1 MANVK
6 NKQQDTMASIDTAKA
21 MVDKV
26 LAITQIMSASDT
38 PSFTFATNPIG
49 FILQLLEHVGV
60 KYEDLLRFLTDFLTY
75 TLPVLEISVKTVLLT
90 NLKNMISCSV
100 DPRIPDKYRKR
111 NGYCKEAY
119 TSTSG
124 YGIDISIES
133 IDFMDKL
140 SENPLSDFGK
150 EMYFGL
156 EGIDDVYK
164 FARAEDFDAFLWF
177 VIHKGKFPNASSVSV
192 SGETFTDNVHGLGE
206 YKVKPENGTL
216 LDVLTLS
223 SPSSA
228 SSQILLGNTFSY
240 SSGTPSIVSMCID
253 RKYDDKNNIVNN
265 TIIPVSSDICSV
277 NWYIRRRDQLTKNLG
292 FGKKTF
298 DGRDFSKERAI
309 CSLQYIDASSSDASP
324 ASGLV
329 NNKIKFTILPK
340 PYIHIPKIDEG
351 EKPWGFVLL
360 LFDSDGNYNLNGK
373 YSINQTLEE
382 NYPSDKDYLEIKI
395 NDNILLQID
404 KKSGKVTVVNKD
416 LLIKNLTECYKGLT
430 VYEFNY
436 DYVMSL
442 KLFDPKVMAA
452 TLIDTLVNTRL
463 GLNLAIEKKHQDATE
478 EIKEIIKN
486 IINQDE
492 SLADSCYFTF
502 DNSKYDALLRKSE
515 EKRAKQYDFGN
526 TTNKSSTFENVAEI
540 LAEYDNAA
548 TLEQQINVIN
558 RALTQASVNIS
569 DGVDEAE
576 KYGIKFGF
584 VTDLVENLMLAVVN
598 SVLTPKVL
606 MLLEVNRQIMGGSWK
621 AFTMKDLLVSM
632 SNIIVGLVREVRDL
646 VIQELLKFVLKQLEP
661 LIQALE
667 SIIVREQIENYT
679 ELINDIIRN
688 CPTVWFSFGNLNQ
701 ETKLDTVDYAD
712 IDVSSL
718 KKDITPNNNC

>member
-111 NGYCKEAY
+111 LHCNEAFVND
-119 TSTSG
+119 
-124 YGIDISIES
+124 YGIDISVES

-177 VIHKGKFPNASSVSV
+177 VIHKGKFPTASNITDMSA
-192 SGETFTDNVHGLGE
+192 FTDSIHGVE
-206 YKVKPENGTL
+206 ATKVTPTDGTL
-216 LDVLTLS
+216 LDVLDVS
-223 SPSSA
+223 FDANSA
-228 SSQILLGNTFSY
+228 STIMLGNTFTY
-240 SSGTPSIVSMCID
+240 SGSTGVTSMCID
-253 RKYDDKNNIVNN
+253 RKYDDKNNIVSN

-309 CSLQYIDASSSDASP
+309 CNLQYIDASSSDASP

-329 NNKIKFTILPK
+329 NNKIKLTILPK
-340 PYIHIPKIDEG
+340 PYIHIPDISKG
-351 EKPWGFVLL
+351 EKPWGFVPL
-360 LFDSDGNYNLNGK
+360 LFDSNGDYNLNGK
-373 YSINQTLEE
+373 YSIAPTVNVKEV
-382 NYPSDKDYLEIKI
+382 YPSDKEYLNIKI
-395 NDNILLQID
+395 GNTNVAQID
-404 KKSGKVTVVNKD
+404 KKSGKVTVVNKEA
-416 LLIKNLTECYKGLT
+416 LIKKLTECYKGLT

-526 TTNKSSTFENVAEI
+526 TTNKSGTFENVAEI
-540 LAEYDNAA
+540 LAEYDNAT

>member
-177 VIHKGKFPNASSVSV
+177 VIHKGKFPNASNITDM
-192 SGETFTDNVHGLGE
+192 SGFTDSTHGLEAEEVIPSG
-206 YKVKPENGTL
+206 GTL
-216 LDVLTLS
+216 LDVLDVKFNAN
-223 SPSSA
+223 SA
-228 SSQILLGNTFSY
+228 STIMLGNTFTY
-240 SSGTPSIVSMCID
+240 SAGTPGVVSMCID
-253 RKYDDKNNIVNN
+253 RKYDDKNNIIDN
-265 TIIPVSSDICSV
+265 TIIPVSNDECSV

-309 CSLQYIDASSSDASP
+309 CSLQYIDAASSNASP
-324 ASGLV
+324 ANGLV

-340 PYIHIPKIDEG
+340 PVIHVPNIGEG

-360 LFDSDGNYNLNGK
+360 LFDSSGKYNLNGK
-373 YSINQTLEE
+373 YTIDRNINPSYDNKNYVEYSFDSDNSI
-382 NYPSDKDYLEIKI
+382 
-395 NDNILLQID
+395 QID
-404 KKSGKVTVVNKD
+404 RKSGRVSVKGDIRKY
-416 LLIKNLTECYKGLT
+416 LIECYKGLT

-515 EKRAKQYDFGN
+515 QKRARQYDFGN
-526 TTNKSSTFENVAEI
+526 TTNKSGAFNNVAEI
-540 LAEYDNAA
+540 LAEYDNAV

-576 KYGIKFGF
+576 KYGVKFGF

-621 AFTMKDLLVSM
+621 AFTMKDLLMSM
-632 SNIIVGLVREVRDL
+632 TNIIVGLVREVRDL

-688 CPTVWFSFGNLNQ
+688 CPTVWFRFGNLNQ

>member
-60 KYEDLLRFLTDFLTY
+60 KYEDLLRFLTNFLTY
-75 TLPVLEISVKTVLLT
+75 TLPVLEISIKTVLLT

-111 NGYCKEAY
+111 IDHCNEAF
-119 TSTSG
+119 TNG
-124 YGIDISIES
+124 YGIDISVES

-156 EGIDDVYK
+156 NGIDDVYK

-177 VIHKGKFPNASSVSV
+177 VIHKGKFPDASKISDMSA
-192 SGETFTDNVHGLGE
+192 FTDSVHGLE
-206 YKVKPENGTL
+206 AKSVTPTNGTL
-216 LDVLTLS
+216 LDVLNVDFYS
-223 SPSSA
+223 ESA
-228 SSQILLGNTFSY
+228 STIMLGNTFTY
-240 SSGTPSIVSMCID
+240 DGTSGVTSMCID
-253 RKYDDKNNIVNN
+253 RKYDDKNNIISN
-265 TIIPVSSDICSV
+265 TIIPVSSDECSV

-309 CSLQYIDASSSDASP
+309 CNLQYIDAASSNVSP

-340 PYIHIPKIDEG
+340 PYIHIPDIGKG
-351 EKPWGFVLL
+351 EKPWGFIPL
-360 LFDSDGNYNLNGK
+360 LFDSNGEYNLNGK
-373 YSINQTLEE
+373 YSIASSVSVDE
-382 NYPSDKDYLEIKI
+382 NYPQDETYLQIKI
-395 NDNILLQID
+395 GDTDIIHID
-404 KKSGKVTVVNKD
+404 KKSGKVTVVDKES
-416 LLIKNLTECYKGLT
+416 LIKNITECYKGLT

-515 EKRAKQYDFGN
+515 QKRARQYDFGN
-526 TTNKSSTFENVAEI
+526 TTNKSSAFNNVAEI

-569 DGVDEAE
+569 DGVDETE
-576 KYGIKFGF
+576 KYGVKFGF

-621 AFTMKDLLVSM
+621 AFTMKDLLMSM
-632 SNIIVGLVREVRDL
+632 TNIIVGLVREVRDL
-646 VIQELLKFVLKQLEP
+646 VIQELLKFVLEQLEP

-688 CPTVWFSFGNLNQ
+688 CPTVWFRFGNLNQ

>member
-100 DPRIPDKYRKR
+100 DPRIPDKYRKKA
-111 NGYCKEAY
+111 NHCNEAY
-119 TSTSG
+119 ASSG
-124 YGIDISIES
+124 YGIDISVES

-177 VIHKGKFPNASSVSV
+177 VIHKGKFPTASNITDMS
-192 SGETFTDNVHGLGE
+192 TFTDSIHGVE
-206 YKVKPENGTL
+206 ATKVAPTDGTL
-216 LDVLTLS
+216 LDVLDVS
-223 SPSSA
+223 FDASSA
-228 SSQILLGNTFSY
+228 STIMLGNTFTY
-240 SSGTPSIVSMCID
+240 SGSTGVTSMCID

-298 DGRDFSKERAI
+298 EGRDFSKERAI
-309 CSLQYIDASSSDASP
+309 CNLQYIDASSSDASP

-329 NNKIKFTILPK
+329 NNKIKLTILPK
-340 PYIHIPKIDEG
+340 PYIHIPKVDKG
-351 EKPWGFVLL
+351 EKPWGFVPL
-360 LFDSDGNYNLNGK
+360 LFDSNGDYDLNGK
-373 YSINQTLEE
+373 YSIAPTVNVNEV
-382 NYPSDKDYLEIKI
+382 YPNNETFLNI
-395 NDNILLQID
+395 NIGSTNVVRID
-404 KKSGKVTVVNKD
+404 KKSGKVTVVNKEA
-416 LLIKNLTECYKGLT
+416 LIKKLTECYKGLT

-526 TTNKSSTFENVAEI
+526 TTNKSGTFENVAEI

-576 KYGIKFGF
+576 KYGVKFGF

-688 CPTVWFSFGNLNQ
+688 CPTVWFRFGNLNQ

>member
-6 NKQQDTMASIDTAKA
+6 NKQQDTMALIDTAKA

-26 LAITQIMSASDT
+26 LAITQIMSASNI

-90 NLKNMISCSV
+90 NLKNMISCSA

-111 NGYCKEAY
+111 LHCNEAFVND
-119 TSTSG
+119 
-124 YGIDISIES
+124 YGIDISVES

-177 VIHKGKFPNASSVSV
+177 VIHKGKFPTASNITDMSA
-192 SGETFTDNVHGLGE
+192 FTDSIHGVE
-206 YKVKPENGTL
+206 ATKVTPTDGTL
-216 LDVLTLS
+216 LDVLDVS
-223 SPSSA
+223 FDANSA
-228 SSQILLGNTFSY
+228 STIMLGNTFTY
-240 SSGTPSIVSMCID
+240 SGSTGVTSMCID

-309 CSLQYIDASSSDASP
+309 CNLQYIDASSSDASP

-329 NNKIKFTILPK
+329 NNKIKLTILPK
-340 PYIHIPKIDEG
+340 PYIHIPQVDKG
-351 EKPWGFVLL
+351 EKPWGFVPL
-360 LFDSDGNYNLNGK
+360 LFDSNGDYNLNGK
-373 YSINQTLEE
+373 YSIAPTVNVNES
-382 NYPSDKDYLEIKI
+382 YPNNETFL
-395 NDNILLQID
+395 NIQISNTNVVRID

-416 LLIKNLTECYKGLT
+416 LLIKKLTECYKGLT

-492 SLADSCYFTF
+492 SLAGSCYFTF

-526 TTNKSSTFENVAEI
+526 TTNKSGTFENVAEI
-540 LAEYDNAA
+540 LAEYDNAT

-576 KYGIKFGF
+576 KYGVKFGF

-688 CPTVWFSFGNLNQ
+688 CPTVWFRFGNLNQ

>member
-111 NGYCKEAY
+111 LHCNEAFVND
-119 TSTSG
+119 
-124 YGIDISIES
+124 YGIDISVES

-177 VIHKGKFPNASSVSV
+177 VIHKGKFPTASNITDMSV
-192 SGETFTDNVHGLGE
+192 FTDSIHGVE
-206 YKVKPENGTL
+206 ATKVTPTDGTL
-216 LDVLTLS
+216 LDVLDVS
-223 SPSSA
+223 FDANSA
-228 SSQILLGNTFSY
+228 STIMLGNTFTY
-240 SSGTPSIVSMCID
+240 GGTSGVTSMCID

-309 CSLQYIDASSSDASP
+309 CNLQYIDAASSNVSP
-324 ASGLV
+324 ANGLV

-340 PYIHIPKIDEG
+340 PYIHIPKVDEG
-351 EKPWGFVLL
+351 EKPWGFVPF
-360 LFDSDGNYNLNGK
+360 LFDSSGNYDLNGK
-373 YSINQTLEE
+373 YTITTLKRGDV
-382 NYPSDKDYLEIKI
+382 NKGEIPYKQGNTI
-395 NDNILLQID
+395 VLRVDA
-404 KKSGKVTVVNKD
+404 KSGKIKVVEERKD
-416 LLIKNLTECYKGLT
+416 LLKKNLIECYKGLT

-526 TTNKSSTFENVAEI
+526 TTNKSGTFENVSEI

-576 KYGIKFGF
+576 KYGVKFGF

-688 CPTVWFSFGNLNQ
+688 CPTVWFSFGNVNQ

>member
-100 DPRIPDKYRKR
+100 DPRIPDKYRKKA
-111 NGYCKEAY
+111 NHCNEAY
-119 TSTSG
+119 ASSG
-124 YGIDISIES
+124 YGIDISVES

-177 VIHKGKFPNASSVSV
+177 VIHKGKFPTASNITDMSA
-192 SGETFTDNVHGLGE
+192 FTDSIHGVE
-206 YKVKPENGTL
+206 ATKVTPTDGTL
-216 LDVLTLS
+216 LDVLDVS
-223 SPSSA
+223 FDASSA
-228 SSQILLGNTFSY
+228 STIMLGNTFTY
-240 SSGTPSIVSMCID
+240 SGSTGVTSMCID

-298 DGRDFSKERAI
+298 EGRDFSKERAI
-309 CSLQYIDASSSDASP
+309 CNLQYIDASSSDASP

-329 NNKIKFTILPK
+329 NNKIKLTILPK
-340 PYIHIPKIDEG
+340 PYIHIPKVDKG
-351 EKPWGFVLL
+351 EKPWGFVPL
-360 LFDSDGNYNLNGK
+360 LFDSNGDYDLNGK
-373 YSINQTLEE
+373 YSIAPTVNVNEV
-382 NYPSDKDYLEIKI
+382 YPNNETFLNI
-395 NDNILLQID
+395 NIGSTNVVRID
-404 KKSGKVTVVNKD
+404 KKSGKVTVVNKEA
-416 LLIKNLTECYKGLT
+416 LIKKLTECYKGLT

-526 TTNKSSTFENVAEI
+526 TTNKSGTFENVAEI

-688 CPTVWFSFGNLNQ
+688 CPTVWFRFGNLNQ

>member
-21 MVDKV
+21 MIDKV
-26 LAITQIMSASDT
+26 LAITQIMSASNT

-49 FILQLLEHVGV
+49 FILQILEHVGV
-60 KYEDLLRFLTDFLTY
+60 KYEDLLRFLTDFLIY

-253 RKYDDKNNIVNN
+253 RKYDDKNNIVSN

-309 CSLQYIDASSSDASP
+309 CSLQYIDAASSNVSLAN
-324 ASGLV
+324 GLV

-340 PYIHIPKIDEG
+340 PVIHVPNIGKG

-360 LFDSDGNYNLNGK
+360 LFDSSGKYNLNGK
-373 YSINQTLEE
+373 YTIDRNINPSYDNKNYVEYSFDSDNSI
-382 NYPSDKDYLEIKI
+382 
-395 NDNILLQID
+395 QID
-404 KKSGKVTVVNKD
+404 RKSGRVSVKGDIRKY
-416 LLIKNLTECYKGLT
+416 LIECYKGLT

-526 TTNKSSTFENVAEI
+526 TTNKSGTFENVAEI

-688 CPTVWFSFGNLNQ
+688 CPTVWFRFGNLNQ

>member
-1 MANVK
+1 M
-6 NKQQDTMASIDTAKA
+6 
-21 MVDKV
+21 
-26 LAITQIMSASDT
+26 
-38 PSFTFATNPIG
+38 
-49 FILQLLEHVGV
+49 
-60 KYEDLLRFLTDFLTY
+60 
-75 TLPVLEISVKTVLLT
+75 
-90 NLKNMISCSV
+90 
-100 DPRIPDKYRKR
+100 
-111 NGYCKEAY
+111 
-119 TSTSG
+119 
-124 YGIDISIES
+124 
-133 IDFMDKL
+133 
-140 SENPLSDFGK
+140 
-150 EMYFGL
+150 
-156 EGIDDVYK
+156 
-164 FARAEDFDAFLWF
+164 
-177 VIHKGKFPNASSVSV
+177 
-192 SGETFTDNVHGLGE
+192 
-206 YKVKPENGTL
+206 
-216 LDVLTLS
+216 
-223 SPSSA
+223 
-228 SSQILLGNTFSY
+228 
-240 SSGTPSIVSMCID
+240 
-253 RKYDDKNNIVNN
+253 
-265 TIIPVSSDICSV
+265 
-277 NWYIRRRDQLTKNLG
+277 
-292 FGKKTF
+292 
-298 DGRDFSKERAI
+298 
-309 CSLQYIDASSSDASP
+309 
-324 ASGLV
+324 
-329 NNKIKFTILPK
+329 
-340 PYIHIPKIDEG
+340 
-351 EKPWGFVLL
+351 
-360 LFDSDGNYNLNGK
+360 
-373 YSINQTLEE
+373 
-382 NYPSDKDYLEIKI
+382 
-395 NDNILLQID
+395 
-404 KKSGKVTVVNKD
+404 
-416 LLIKNLTECYKGLT
+416 
-430 VYEFNY
+430 
-436 DYVMSL
+436 
-442 KLFDPKVMAA
+442 
-452 TLIDTLVNTRL
+452 LVNTRL

-526 TTNKSSTFENVAEI
+526 TTNKSGTFENVAEI
-540 LAEYDNAA
+540 LAEYDNVT

-576 KYGIKFGF
+576 KYGVKFGF

>member
-526 TTNKSSTFENVAEI
+526 TTNKSGTFENVAEI
-540 LAEYDNAA
+540 LAEYDNAT

>member
-1 MANVK
+1 M
-6 NKQQDTMASIDTAKA
+6 
-21 MVDKV
+21 
-26 LAITQIMSASDT
+26 
-38 PSFTFATNPIG
+38 
-49 FILQLLEHVGV
+49 
-60 KYEDLLRFLTDFLTY
+60 
-75 TLPVLEISVKTVLLT
+75 
-90 NLKNMISCSV
+90 
-100 DPRIPDKYRKR
+100 
-111 NGYCKEAY
+111 
-119 TSTSG
+119 
-124 YGIDISIES
+124 
-133 IDFMDKL
+133 
-140 SENPLSDFGK
+140 
-150 EMYFGL
+150 
-156 EGIDDVYK
+156 
-164 FARAEDFDAFLWF
+164 
-177 VIHKGKFPNASSVSV
+177 
-192 SGETFTDNVHGLGE
+192 
-206 YKVKPENGTL
+206 
-216 LDVLTLS
+216 
-223 SPSSA
+223 
-228 SSQILLGNTFSY
+228 LGNTFTY
-240 SSGTPSIVSMCID
+240 SGSTGVTSMCID

-309 CSLQYIDASSSDASP
+309 CNLQYIDASSSDASP

-329 NNKIKFTILPK
+329 NNKIKLTILPK
-340 PYIHIPKIDEG
+340 PYIHIPDISKG
-351 EKPWGFVLL
+351 EKPWGFVPL
-360 LFDSDGNYNLNGK
+360 LFDSNGDYNLNGK
-373 YSINQTLEE
+373 YSIAPTVNVKEV
-382 NYPSDKDYLEIKI
+382 YPSDKEYLNIKI
-395 NDNILLQID
+395 GNTNVAQID
-404 KKSGKVTVVNKD
+404 KKSGKVTVVNKEA
-416 LLIKNLTECYKGLT
+416 LIKKLTECYKGLT

-526 TTNKSSTFENVAEI
+526 TTNKSGTFENVAEI

-558 RALTQASVNIS
+558 RALTQVSVNIS

-576 KYGIKFGF
+576 KYGVKFGF

>member
-177 VIHKGKFPNASSVSV
+177 VIHKGKFPTASNITDMSA
-192 SGETFTDNVHGLGE
+192 FTDSIHGVE
-206 YKVKPENGTL
+206 ATKVTPTDGTL
-216 LDVLTLS
+216 LDVLDVS
-223 SPSSA
+223 FDASSA
-228 SSQILLGNTFSY
+228 STIMLGNTFTY
-240 SSGTPSIVSMCID
+240 SGSTGVTSMCID
-253 RKYDDKNNIVNN
+253 RKYDDKNNIINN
-265 TIIPVSSDICSV
+265 TIIPVSSDECSV

-309 CSLQYIDASSSDASP
+309 CSLQYIDAASSNASP
-324 ASGLV
+324 ANGLV

-340 PYIHIPKIDEG
+340 PVIHVPNIGKG

-360 LFDSDGNYNLNGK
+360 LFDSSGKYNLNGK
-373 YSINQTLEE
+373 YTIDRNINPSYDNKNYVEYSFDSDNSI
-382 NYPSDKDYLEIKI
+382 
-395 NDNILLQID
+395 QID
-404 KKSGKVTVVNKD
+404 RKSGRVSVKGDIRKY
-416 LLIKNLTECYKGLT
+416 LIECYKGLT

-515 EKRAKQYDFGN
+515 QKRARQYDFGN
-526 TTNKSSTFENVAEI
+526 TTNKSGAFNNVAEI
-540 LAEYDNAA
+540 LAEYDNAV

-576 KYGIKFGF
+576 KYGVKFGF

-621 AFTMKDLLVSM
+621 AFTMKDLLMSM
-632 SNIIVGLVREVRDL
+632 TNIIVGLVREVRDL

-688 CPTVWFSFGNLNQ
+688 CPTVWFRFGNLNQ

>member
-111 NGYCKEAY
+111 LHCNEAFVND
-119 TSTSG
+119 
-124 YGIDISIES
+124 YGIDISVES

-177 VIHKGKFPNASSVSV
+177 VIHKGKFPTASNITDMSA
-192 SGETFTDNVHGLGE
+192 FTDSIHGVE
-206 YKVKPENGTL
+206 ATKVTPTDGTL
-216 LDVLTLS
+216 LDVLDVS
-223 SPSSA
+223 FDANSA
-228 SSQILLGNTFSY
+228 STIMLGNTFTY
-240 SSGTPSIVSMCID
+240 SGSTGVTSMCID

-309 CSLQYIDASSSDASP
+309 CNLQYIDASSSDASP

-329 NNKIKFTILPK
+329 NNKIKLTILPK
-340 PYIHIPKIDEG
+340 PYIHIPQVDKG
-351 EKPWGFVLL
+351 EKPWGFVPL
-360 LFDSDGNYNLNGK
+360 LFDSNGDYNLNGK
-373 YSINQTLEE
+373 YSINQTATINEY
-382 NYPSDKDYLEIKI
+382 YPKNADYFNIKI
-395 NDNILLQID
+395 GTSNVLKID

-416 LLIKNLTECYKGLT
+416 LLIKKLTECYKGLT

-515 EKRAKQYDFGN
+515 QKRAKQYDFGN
-526 TTNKSSTFENVAEI
+526 TTNKSGTFENVAEI
-540 LAEYDNAA
+540 LAEYDNAT

>member
-26 LAITQIMSASDT
+26 LAITQIMSASNI

-90 NLKNMISCSV
+90 NLKNMISCSA

-119 TSTSG
+119 NSTSG

-253 RKYDDKNNIVNN
+253 RKYDDKNNIVSN

-309 CSLQYIDASSSDASP
+309 CSLQYIDAASSNASP
-324 ASGLV
+324 ANGLV

-340 PYIHIPKIDEG
+340 PVIHVPNIGEG

-360 LFDSDGNYNLNGK
+360 LFDSSGKYNLNGK
-373 YSINQTLEE
+373 YTIDRNINPSYDNKNYVEYSFDSDNSI
-382 NYPSDKDYLEIKI
+382 
-395 NDNILLQID
+395 QID
-404 KKSGKVTVVNKD
+404 RKSGRVSVKGDIRKY
-416 LLIKNLTECYKGLT
+416 LIECYKGLT

-492 SLADSCYFTF
+492 SLVDSCYFTF

-576 KYGIKFGF
+576 KYGVKFGF

-606 MLLEVNRQIMGGSWK
+606 MLLEVNRQIMGGYWK

-688 CPTVWFSFGNLNQ
+688 CPTVWFRFGNLNQ